1 MGKLKELQ
9 SLLKQSGTEN
19 NKDEL
24 EKFFLDKG
32 FSRYS
37 SNIAIKEFKKA
48 FREINNKGQ
57 DDEQNYTKTINIKW
71 P

>member
-1 MGKLKELQ
+1 MGKLKELH
-9 SLLKQSGTEN
+9 SLLEQSSNEN
-19 NKDEL
+19 NRDEL

-37 SNIAIKEFKKA
+37 SSIAIKEFKKA